1 MKKLDDIETIKNMSW
16 EKAAELNGE
25 TTVEQRYQR
34 NIEDD
39 NLKKAKAVRKS
50 NSGRK
55 PTQIVELSQENLS
68 LIKARDY
75 LLFQVKS
82 DGIMKDNIGLITGI
96 EEIEGD
102 KLRLTVNCNSRPE
115 YISNSMGIIKAQTE
129 QPVTGIVYIPV
140 QKPRNY
146 KKP

>member
-1 MKKLDDIETIKNMSW
+1 MNNLDDIESIRNMSW
-16 EKAAELNGE
+16 EEAARLDGDMTSEE
-25 TTVEQRYQR
+25 RCRR

-55 PTQIVELSQENLS
+55 PTQIIELSQENLS
-68 LIKARDY
+68 LIKPRNY

-82 DGIMKDNIGLITGI
+82 DGIMKDNIGLITRI
-96 EEIEGD
+96 EEIEGN
-102 KLRLTVNCNSRPE
+102 KIRLTVNCNSRPE
-115 YISNSMGIIKAQTE
+115 YISTSMGIIKVQTE

-140 QKPRNY
+140 QKPQNY